1 VGLLSIGEEATKGS
15 SLTLEAHA
23 LLASAPI
30 DFAGNCEGRDALG
43 SEFRVIVADGFS
55 GNVLLKGLEG
65 AGKTLFDELR
75 EAANSSLRAKVGGLL
90 LKPALREVAHRHDPD
105 TYGGAYLLGVRG
117 LSVIAHG
124 SSGRRAIR
132 NAILYAARGVQ
143 SGVVER
149 MEQGLADAAEAPDLQ
164 DTVSQ
169 PTVPVVVQPENGE
182 SQQ

>member
-1 VGLLSIGEEATKGS
+1 
-15 SLTLEAHA
+15 
-23 LLASAPI
+23 
-30 DFAGNCEGRDALG
+30 
-43 SEFRVIVADGFS
+43 
-55 GNVLLKGLEG
+55 
-65 AGKTLFDELR
+65 
-75 EAANSSLRAKVGGLL
+75 
-90 LKPALREVAHRHDPD
+90 
-105 TYGGAYLLGVRG
+105 
-117 LSVIAHG
+117 VIAHG